1 MSLVYQPTGLR
12 MQGERSN
19 ATYQGGT
26 TLYPLTTNNTNAM
39 GVGDVVALVAGSITL
54 PSTNAASGTV
64 GANTPIGVAVG
75 FQYTDSV
82 GRRPFVNSQVLPAG
96 AITTL
101 LYTNVFVEVA
111 DAPAGR
117 FLVQANGPVSNAQV
131 GLNVDLGGFASA
143 DLSARTSRIFAV
155 AADIAT
161 TNTLPLRILAIDKDP
176 TNVAGDAFTKILV
189 SWNAST
195 HSFSQAGSH

>member
-1 MSLVYQPTGLR
+1 

-19 ATYQGGT
+19 AAYQGST
-26 TLYPLTTNNTNAM
+26 TLYPLTSNNTNAM

-54 PSTNAASGTV
+54 PAANAAAGTV

-143 DLSARTSRIFAV
+143 DLTARTSRIFAV

-161 TNTLPLRILAIDKDP
+161 TNTLPLRILAIDKDL
-176 TNVAGDAFTKILV
+176 TNVAGDAFTKIWV
-189 SWNAST
+189 SWNANT